1 MNRKDAARSMP
12 MLRAPRVLLA
22 LWFAGCL
29 CAVPAF
35 AQSEPPQQP
44 EHAGMPGGDHLPVVI
59 RGFADVDFGT
69 TDDRASGDGFSLGQ
83 FVLHMAAPL
92 GRKVSFFAETSFTP
106 RSNAFSVELERLSVR
121 YDVDDRLKISM
132 GRYHT
137 PINYWNTAFHH
148 GLWLQTTIRRPEMIQ
163 FGGVFQPVHFVG
175 LLAEG
180 LVSSPTL
187 GLSYNVGVGN
197 GRGALIGRAGD
208 AGDVNRNRAWL
219 GKLYVRPARLYGLE
233 AGGAV
238 YHDLIT
244 AAGTPEVREVIS
256 SAYIALSRE
265 TPEIIAEFTNVNH
278 RDPVADRAYTSRA
291 FYVQAAYRPPS
302 LAQWKPYYRF
312 ERMFGVDG
320 EPVFGNVDLT
330 ISTAGV
336 RYELTDV
343 VAVKLEYRNSRRL
356 DTPRSNGVFV
366 QVAFVF

>member
-1 MNRKDAARSMP
+1 MSA
-12 MLRAPRVLLA
+12 
-22 LWFAGCL
+22 
-29 CAVPAF
+29 
-35 AQSEPPQQP
+35 
-44 EHAGMPGGDHLPVVI
+44 EHPPVVI

-69 TDDRASGDGFSLGQ
+69 TDNRADADGFSLGQ
-83 FVLHMAAPL
+83 FVLHMASPL

-106 RSNAFSVELERLSVR
+106 RSNTFNLELERLSVR

-163 FGGVFQPVHFVG
+163 IGGVFQPVHFVG

-180 LVSSPTL
+180 AVGPPTVGL
-187 GLSYNVGVGN
+187 GYNVGVGN
-197 GRGALIGRAGD
+197 GRGALIGRGGD

-219 GKLYVRPARLYGLE
+219 AKVYVRPAQLYGVE
-233 AGGAV
+233 AGAAV

-244 AAGTPEVREVIS
+244 TTGSPGFREIIS
-256 SAYIALSRE
+256 SAYVALSRE
-265 TPEIIAEFTNVNH
+265 TPEIIAEFANVNH
-278 RDPVADRAYTSRA
+278 RDPAGGATFNSRA

-302 LAQWKPYYRF
+302 LPQWKPYYRF
-312 ERMFGVDG
+312 ERLFGVDG
-320 EPVFGNVDLT
+320 EPVFGNVDQT

-343 VAVKLEYRNSRRL
+343 AAIKLEYRNRRESSA
-356 DTPRSNGVFV
+356 PRSNGAFV